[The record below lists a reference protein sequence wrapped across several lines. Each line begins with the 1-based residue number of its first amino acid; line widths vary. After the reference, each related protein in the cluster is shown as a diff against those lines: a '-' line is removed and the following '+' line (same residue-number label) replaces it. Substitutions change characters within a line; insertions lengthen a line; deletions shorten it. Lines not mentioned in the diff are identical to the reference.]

1 MKKTKNTVSV
11 LETRPVKEVTIKLSN
26 DIVEQ
31 IVAPFRNEIRLL
43 QLKNKELIES
53 AESEKIN
60 ELQHEIENLNKRLE
74 MSVAELDSE
83 KELKAYKKFCK
94 KHEKCRLSS
103 KVNGGKAPYVIFY
116 GTGLGSCKK
125 VVCQVCGEAE
135 DITDISVW

>member
-1 MKKTKNTVSV
+1 MKTNKFITMVEIPSDTLDEITK
-11 LETRPVKEVTIKLSN
+11 
-26 DIVEQ
+26 
-31 IVAPFRNEIRLL
+31 PFRERITELEQQNEKLL
-43 QLKNKELIES
+43 ND

-60 ELQHEIENLNKRLE
+60 ELQYEIENLNKRLE

-103 KVNGGKAPYVIFY
+103 KANGGKAPYVIFY

-125 VVCQVCGEAE
+125 VVCQVCGETK

>member
-1 MKKTKNTVSV
+1 MKTNRFITMVEIPSDTLDEITK
-11 LETRPVKEVTIKLSN
+11 
-26 DIVEQ
+26 
-31 IVAPFRNEIRLL
+31 PFRERITELEQQNEKLL
-43 QLKNKELIES
+43 ND

-94 KHEKCRLSS
+94 KHEKCQLSS
-103 KVNGGKAPYVIFY
+103 KANGGKAPYVIFY
-116 GTGLGSCKK
+116 GTGLGSCKT
-125 VVCQVCGEAE
+125 VVCQVCGEKK